1 MREVFFLASI
11 VTSHILLA
19 VHHQRRQYKKFKAG
33 ASAHITQ
40 ERIDQLN
47 ELGFNWTPREDKS
60 SMASA
65 VAVAVAVMSCGNI
78 NSTTAAAAAVD
89 GGVPM
94 DDATKEQLA
103 TAAAVDAAET
113 YRAAA
118 SIAVA
123 TTNEATYAS
132 LIDTR
137 AAWHVDNQEDLNEK
151 PSKRLKL
158 SDDEFD
164 VSLVDV

>member
-1 MREVFFLASI
+1 
-11 VTSHILLA
+11 
-19 VHHQRRQYKKFKAG
+19 
-33 ASAHITQ
+33 
-40 ERIDQLN
+40 
-47 ELGFNWTPREDKS
+47 
-60 SMASA
+60 
-65 VAVAVAVMSCGNI
+65 
-78 NSTTAAAAAVD
+78 
-89 GGVPM
+89 M
-94 DDATKEQLA
+94 DDAMKEQLA

-113 YRAAA
+113 YRVAA

-137 AAWHVDNQEDLNEK
+137 VAWHVDNQADLNEK